1 MQIRGAQS
9 EDSPGIAKV
18 QVDSYR
24 NAYAGICSAAYLD
37 ALSHDE
43 QEQDWREWFEAHPE
57 DVILV
62 AEDDKG
68 RIIAYALG
76 RPEGSLPGFDSELIA
91 LHVREKN
98 QRMGIGRLLLWT
110 MARELHRRGCASLM
124 LWIYEASKA
133 HAFCDRMGAQR
144 LDAEQIAEG
153 QPAEIARG
161 WPEIETVTQLGR

>member
-1 MQIRGAQS
+1 MQIRGAQP

-24 NAYAGICSAAYLD
+24 TAYAGICSPAYLD
-37 ALSHDE
+37 ALSVEE
-43 QEQDWREWFEAHPE
+43 QETDWLNWSTTHPE
-57 DVILV
+57 DVVLV

-76 RPEGSLPGFDSELIA
+76 RPEASIPGFDSELIA

-110 MARELHRRGCASLM
+110 VAQELRRRGCMSLM
-124 LWIYEASKA
+124 VWIYEASGA
-133 HAFCDRMGAQR
+133 HAFYDRMGAER
-144 LDAEQIAEG
+144 LEAEQAVDG
-153 QPAEIARG
+153 QPREVARG
-161 WPEIETVTQLGR
+161 WAEIEAAYRREA